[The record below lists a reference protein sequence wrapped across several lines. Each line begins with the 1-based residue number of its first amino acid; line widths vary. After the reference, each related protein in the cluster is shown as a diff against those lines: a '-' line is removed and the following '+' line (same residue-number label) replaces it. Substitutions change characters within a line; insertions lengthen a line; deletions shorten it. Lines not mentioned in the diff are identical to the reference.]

1 MTGDTK
7 PGPDQSGPGLFS
19 TFHAA
24 WTTLGAALRLAWP
37 TVFMCIGV
45 FASLQAT
52 RIGLWNQLRGELRST
67 GTHSMAPTDIALLAG
82 WWSNA
87 QQRAVQEMYPL
98 SWSGMV
104 RRLIHDRPLETVQ
117 YAAVGTAGAYALAL
131 LLLTLTATRGTRSQ
145 LVPFELSWK
154 DRFAAASRAGASAS
168 PWCAVAGA
176 LIAAVCWHTGYD
188 RLGRSRLLI
197 DVLPSPLQ
205 GGVILVL
212 WAICALLLILFFLPP
227 HARRLAIDGSSVCS
241 RCRYPLRGLV
251 TNQCPEC
258 GREQPLS
265 SGARTPSI
273 RERHVSL
280 LRAVAIAAFVLTL
293 AAVVLSRGDGRLA
306 NWIRLRPAT
315 ISWVIV
321 PGRSVL
327 SESPIVLQT
336 IYGDLSVRARRA
348 RSTDPRAWTLVW
360 ERQGTTTGGEGRE
373 QTEVQLS
380 LRSATS
386 PATAIMLE
394 TTSGPLW
401 LWQPTDDGPLSFGVP
416 EVMMTVR

>member
-45 FASLQAT
+45 FAALQAT

-104 RRLIHDRPLETVQ
+104 RRLIHDRPFETVQ

-265 SGARTPSI
+265 SGARAPSV

-293 AAVVLSRGDGRLA
+293 AAVVLSRETAAWQPGFDFVQPR
-306 NWIRLRPAT
+306 
-315 ISWVIV
+315 SWVIV

-360 ERQGTTTGGEGRE
+360 ERRARQQGRGAGAD
-373 QTEVQLS
+373 
-380 LRSATS
+380 RSATEPPIGNEPS
-386 PATAIMLE
+386 HGDHAGNHIWLP
-394 TTSGPLW
+394 W